1 MLGMERELN
10 AIIPPPMATRTNSLA
25 IEVRRDP
32 LLQLHDLEAA
42 LPLLHFFLRLDRLLV
57 IHPGDKRYPLST
69 RVEAVPLEDLAR
81 PNAATRLGI
90 R

>member
-1 MLGMERELN
+1 MR
-10 AIIPPPMATRTNSLA
+10 I
-25 IEVRRDP
+25 
-32 LLQLHDLEAA
+32 A
-42 LPLLHFFLRLDRLLV
+42 LKDLRLDRLLV

-81 PNAATRLGI
+81 PNAATRLGV